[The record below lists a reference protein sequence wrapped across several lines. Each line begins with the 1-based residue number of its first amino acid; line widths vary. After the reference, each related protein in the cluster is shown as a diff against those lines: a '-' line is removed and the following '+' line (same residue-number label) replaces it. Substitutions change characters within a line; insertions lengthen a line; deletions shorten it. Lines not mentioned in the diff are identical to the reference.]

1 MNKSSSCTEP
11 FKTMEVLPFYSQHMF
26 SLLLYVVNNYHLF
39 TTNLEVHNHNIRTA
53 NNFHLPITILTKYQK
68 GAHYAG
74 IKIFNHLPT
83 HIKSLANEIQGFKKT
98 LKRFLLDNLFYS
110 IDEYFNSNK

>member
-11 FKTMEVLPFYSQHMF
+11 LKTIEVLPFYSQYIF

-39 TTNLEVHNHNIRTA
+39 TKNLEVHNHNTRTA
-53 NNFHLPITILTKYQK
+53 NNFHRPITILTKYHK

-83 HIKSLANEIQGFKKT
+83 HTKSVANEIQGFKKT
-98 LKRFLLDNLFYS
+98 FKRFLRDNLFCS